1 MKKSTRVLV
10 SGPLEPFAAGYQRE
24 LFRQGYSRWT
34 VVSYLYSL
42 ARVSRWLAGHGLT
55 AADLDA
61 ECVGRFLAERRAD
74 RRVQRQ
80 TPRGL
85 NSLLCYLRGL
95 GLSAST
101 SVPQVPGT
109 ARDALL
115 DEFAGF
121 LRTER
126 GLAEATIH
134 WYRYVA
140 ELFLTSQLGGQGG
153 AAALSA
159 AEVNAFVLAQAG
171 RRSAGSLNNVVT
183 ALRAL
188 LRFFY
193 LRGYTATS
201 LAAAAPRT
209 VGWRDRGPSRGLDP
223 DQVARLLASCDRRTG
238 TGRRDFAIL
247 TVLARLGLR
256 AGEVSALRLEDVDWR
271 AGEITVRGKGNRC
284 DRLPLPVDVGQAIA
298 DYCRRGRPH
307 GGCRALFRHGRAPYA
322 ALTPS
327 AVGKVVERGCDRAG
341 LPRVGAHRLRHSTA
355 AALRR
360 AGAPLFEI
368 GQLLRHAH
376 AVTTAGYVRDDQTA
390 LAEVARRWPGGAA

>member
-10 SGPLEPFAAGYQRE
+10 GGPLEPFAAGYQRE

-85 NSLLCYLRGL
+85 NSLLSYLRGL

-101 SVPQVPGT
+101 SVPRVPGT
-109 ARDALL
+109 ARGALL

-140 ELFLTSQLGGQGG
+140 ELFLTSQLGDSGT
-153 AAALSA
+153 
-159 AEVNAFVLAQAG
+159 EK
-171 RRSAGSLNNVVT
+171 
-183 ALRAL
+183 LR
-188 LRFFY
+188 
-193 LRGYTATS
+193 
-201 LAAAAPRT
+201 
-209 VGWRDRGPSRGLDP
+209 
-223 DQVARLLASCDRRTG
+223 
-238 TGRRDFAIL
+238 
-247 TVLARLGLR
+247 
-256 AGEVSALRLEDVDWR
+256 
-271 AGEITVRGKGNRC
+271 
-284 DRLPLPVDVGQAIA
+284 
-298 DYCRRGRPH
+298 
-307 GGCRALFRHGRAPYA
+307 
-322 ALTPS
+322 
-327 AVGKVVERGCDRAG
+327 
-341 LPRVGAHRLRHSTA
+341 
-355 AALRR
+355 
-360 AGAPLFEI
+360 
-368 GQLLRHAH
+368 
-376 AVTTAGYVRDDQTA
+376 
-390 LAEVARRWPGGAA
+390 

>member
-61 ECVGRFLAERRAD
+61 EGVGRFLAERRAD

-85 NSLLCYLRGL
+85 NSLLSYLRGL

-101 SVPQVPGT
+101 SVPRVPGT

-126 GLAEATIH
+126 GMAEATIH

-140 ELFLTSQLGGQGG
+140 ELFLTSQLGGRGG

-271 AGEITVRGKGNRC
+271 AGEISVRGKGNRC

-307 GGCRALFRHGRAPYA
+307 GGCRALFRHGRAP
-322 ALTPS
+322 
-327 AVGKVVERGCDRAG
+327 CM
-341 LPRVGAHRLRHSTA
+341 PR
-355 AALRR
+355 
-360 AGAPLFEI
+360 
-368 GQLLRHAH
+368 
-376 AVTTAGYVRDDQTA
+376 
-390 LAEVARRWPGGAA
+390 